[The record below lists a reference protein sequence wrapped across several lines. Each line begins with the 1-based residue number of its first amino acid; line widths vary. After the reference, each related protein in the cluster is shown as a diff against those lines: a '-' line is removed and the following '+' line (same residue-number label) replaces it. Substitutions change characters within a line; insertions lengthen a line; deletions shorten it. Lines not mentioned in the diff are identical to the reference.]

1 MKTILTNCTVIDCTG
16 KPPKKD
22 MTVVI
27 EGNKIAALKPGR
39 YQQPAGEGERV
50 FDLEGGYVLPGLWN
64 CHVHL
69 GGILPDPKHIQ
80 ARESAVENAIRAGRD
95 AMDALRV
102 GVTGLRVVGQR
113 DGVDIAWRD
122 AFNAGVFVGPR
133 MFVCGESI
141 SATGG
146 HGDLFRDDPF
156 GRADGPYEMRKA
168 VRERLKHG
176 VDQIKLCVSG
186 GHAEVIVGA
195 GEDER
200 AYLQP
205 QLFLDEIRAAT
216 EIAHQKG
223 KRVCVHGGGEAMKVA
238 IRGGVDCI
246 EHGYFM
252 DDETIELMLEYDVFY
267 VPTLVCNSD
276 EQVMLDSGGLDKFH
290 KGRVLVIKSE
300 EVTPEYAQIHKEGVL
315 KAYQAGVKI
324 ACGGDSVP
332 TGLFALW
339 ELENLVWAGMTEMD
353 ALIAGTRTSADLCG
367 VVDKLGTVE
376 VGKLADLIVLAANP
390 LDDIRNIHKLKYVFK
405 DGNLVDTGET
415 EGLADFWELFFF
427 D

>member
-1 MKTILTNCTVIDCTG
+1 MKTVLTHCTVIDCTG
-16 KPPKKD
+16 KPPKKN

-27 EGNKIAALKPGR
+27 EGDKIAALQPGG
-39 YQQPAGEGERV
+39 YQGAAGGKERV

-69 GGILPDPKHIQ
+69 GGLLPDPKHIQ

-95 AMDALRV
+95 AIDALRV

-133 MFVCGESI
+133 MFVCGKSI

-146 HGDLFRDDPF
+146 HGDLGRDEPS

-168 VRERLKHG
+168 VRERLKRG

-186 GHAEVIVGA
+186 GHAEVIAGA
-195 GEDER
+195 GEDEQ
-200 AYLQP
+200 AYLQS
-205 QLFLDEIRAAT
+205 QLFLDEIQAAT
-216 EIAHQKG
+216 EVAHQKG

-252 DDETIELMLEYDVFY
+252 DDETIELMLEHDVYYD
-267 VPTLVCNSD
+267 PTLVCNSD
-276 EQVMLDSGGLDKFH
+276 EQVMLDHGGLDKFH

-300 EVTPEYAQIHKEGVL
+300 KVTPKYAQIHKEGVQ
-315 KAYQAGVKI
+315 KAYKAGVKI
-324 ACGGDSVP
+324 VTGGDSVP
-332 TGLFALW
+332 SGMFTLW

-353 ALIAGTRTSADLCG
+353 ALMAATRTSADLCG

-376 VGKLADLIVLAANP
+376 EDKLADLIVLAANP
-390 LDDIRNIHKLKYVFK
+390 LDNIRNIHKLKHVFK
-405 DGNLVDTGET
+405 GGKPVDIGEP